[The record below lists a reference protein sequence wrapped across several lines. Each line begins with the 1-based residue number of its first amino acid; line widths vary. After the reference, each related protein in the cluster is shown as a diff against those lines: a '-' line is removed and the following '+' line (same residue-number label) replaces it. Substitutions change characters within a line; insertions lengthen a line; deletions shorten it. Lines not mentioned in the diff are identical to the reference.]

1 MEPVTSDPRNIA
13 AVLIS
18 SDNYCN
24 SLTNVF
30 YLQRFYMCHE
40 HGRSGRFSC
49 PAGTLFSD
57 KLGVCDWARRVRCV

>member
-1 MEPVTSDPRNIA
+1 M
-13 AVLIS
+13 
-18 SDNYCN
+18 
-24 SLTNVF
+24 F

-57 KLGVCDWARRVRCV
+57 KLGVCDWARRVRCL